1 MLLAAGVLLLI
12 YWLSGLR
19 MPREPMAWVHFAVA
33 AAVGN
38 VVPFFLFGVGELSID
53 SGLAGV
59 LNATIPLWTVTVA
72 LLIRTECAMSAAP
85 VSGLLLGFAGMIV
98 VFAGVGLVRRA
109 TATLPVSAAPSRR
122 VFSPSHAQQ
131 SCPADME

>member
-1 MLLAAGVLLLI
+1 LGGPARRALLALIWGSSLVWIKVGLRGFTPMQVAFLRVLLAAGVLLLI

-59 LNATIPLWTVTVA
+59 LNATIPL
-72 LLIRTECAMSAAP
+72 
-85 VSGLLLGFAGMIV
+85 
-98 VFAGVGLVRRA
+98 
-109 TATLPVSAAPSRR
+109 
-122 VFSPSHAQQ
+122 
-131 SCPADME
+131 